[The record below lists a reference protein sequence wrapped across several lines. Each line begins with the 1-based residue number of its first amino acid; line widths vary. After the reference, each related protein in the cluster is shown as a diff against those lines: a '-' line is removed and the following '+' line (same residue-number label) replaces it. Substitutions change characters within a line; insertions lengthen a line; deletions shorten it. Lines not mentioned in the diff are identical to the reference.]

1 MAFSVVLRNS
11 NQQGAVVFYN
21 CATVTACTPLSMTAG
36 NDLDMFGTQVALS
49 MVSGDVYAV
58 AASPNRYVEPVINDL
73 KLGGNF
79 GAYTA
84 FYFASPT
91 STSPAVS
98 SSDFNANNE
107 GLYTGYSMAMAPG
120 LPIFAASVS
129 YYNVLSA
136 LGNLPLLGS
145 LLSSLLSVIN
155 NNPGAMLY
163 TCTTSPSFQCSYNNV
178 RVVVSSSDTFSYISV
193 ALSSSYLAVGAFQ
206 ANSGAGSVYVYSCSL
221 SIQSSSCSSSPIAI
235 LTGSGAT
242 DAAFGIQV
250 SAVGAYV
257 AAGEPNQCDA
267 YIFSCSSSS
276 CSLLGLM
283 TGGTGSTS
291 FGDGLA
297 INPELQYVLV
307 GSPASAFCNP
317 SSAPFSCPS
326 TVSAT
331 ESSTESLTAVL
342 SFAHSATASATGT
355 STATAS
361 ATSTWSATASATS
374 TWSATASATS
384 SSSATASSAM
394 AADTESAAVSVTAS
408 ASALASFSESVT
420 ATVLTTPFATVA
432 PDVETATTIPLEAA
446 EMVTTAIAT
455 TFADVATAGFVD
467 HEWIPATSTVLLLA
481 MTPTP
486 TPGPTF
492 LRKKE
497 KLIFVYY

>member
-361 ATSTWSATASATS
+361 ATS
-374 TWSATASATS
+374 